1 MSMREK
7 SRGAVSIFIVIF
19 STLLIT
25 TVVVGFIR
33 LMVQE
38 QQQATSS
45 DLSQSA
51 LNSAQA
57 GVEDAKR
64 ALVRYQDYCL
74 GSTVAS
80 TTSECVRLDRA
91 LKSGTQCNTIQES
104 GIAGSPGDTEVVVRQ
119 ELNDADDQLQQAY
132 TCVKIQL
139 NTIDYIGRL
148 PASGSRMIPLKATTD
163 FNKVEIEWFSQ
174 DDLKDSSGDG
184 TSVETVSL
192 STDMLLPSLADW
204 NPNRPALLRTQ
215 LIQFGSNF
223 ALSDFDKNQDGTSN
237 AHTVFMNPSEVGR
250 ETLSFADDARLSSLT
265 GSLQQIACDKNFTTA
280 TTDKLYACKATLT
293 LPNAIGQSDL
303 KRTAYLRLN
312 ALYNNNTSFRV
323 QLLQDTTPVTFSSV
337 QPIVDSTGRANDLF
351 RRIQSRVEIDN
362 STFPFPQSSVELSGS
377 LCKTFLV
384 TDKTSDYVEG
394 TCGL

>member
-1 MSMREK
+1 MNIRAK
-7 SRGAVSIFIVIF
+7 NRGAVSIFIVIF

-33 LMVQE
+33 LMIQE
-38 QQQATSS
+38 QQQATSA

-74 GSTVAS
+74 GSTAAA

-91 LKSGTQCNTIQES
+91 LKDGKQCDTIQQT
-104 GIAGSPGDTEVVVRQ
+104 GVAGSPSDSEVVVRQ
-119 ELNDADDQLQQAY
+119 VLNDADAQLEQAY

-139 NTIDYIGRL
+139 NTFDYVGRL
-148 PASGSRMIPLKATTD
+148 PASGSRMIPLKATGD
-163 FNKVEIEWFSQ
+163 FNNVVIEWFSQ
-174 DDLKDSSGDG
+174 SDLKESSNDDA
-184 TSVETVSL
+184 TTESISL
-192 STDMLLPSLADW
+192 STDMTLPTLSEW
-204 NPNRPALLRTQ
+204 ESNRPALLRTQ
-215 LIQFGSNF
+215 LIQFGSTLK
-223 ALSDFDKNQDGTSN
+223 LSDFNKTQDGASN
-237 AHTVFMNPSEVGR
+237 AHTLFMNPSEVGR
-250 ETLSFADDARLSSLT
+250 NALSFTDDARLSIAT
-265 GSLQQIACDKNFTTA
+265 GSLQQIACDRNFTTA
-280 TTDKLYACKATLT
+280 TTDKLYACKATIS
-293 LPNAIGQSDL
+293 LPNAIGQSDQ

-312 ALYNNNTSFRV
+312 ALYNKNTSFRV
-323 QLLQDTTPVTFSSV
+323 QLMQDATPVTFSSV

-351 RRIQSRVEIDN
+351 RRIQSRIEIDN
-362 STFPFPQSSVELSGS
+362 STFPFPQSSIDLSGS

-384 TDKTSDYVEG
+384 TDKVDDYVEG

>member
-1 MSMREK
+1 MNTRTK

-74 GSTVAS
+74 GSTAAQ

-91 LKSGTQCNTIQES
+91 LKNGAQCNTIQES
-104 GIAGSPGDTEVVVRQ
+104 GIAGAPGDSEVIVRQ

-132 TCVKIQL
+132 TCVKVQL
-139 NTIDYIGRL
+139 NTADYIGRL
-148 PASGSRMIPLKATTD
+148 PASGSRMIPLRATGE

-174 DDLKDSSGDG
+174 DDLKDSSNDDA
-184 TSVETVSL
+184 SVETVSL
-192 STDMLLPSLADW
+192 SNDTLLPSLSDW
-204 NPNRPALLRTQ
+204 DANRPALLRTQ
-215 LIQFGSNF
+215 LIQFGSSF
-223 ALSDFDKNQDGTSN
+223 ALSDFDKNDDGGSN
-237 AHTVFMNPSEVGR
+237 AHTLFMNPSEVGR
-250 ETLSFADDARLSSLT
+250 DTLTFADDARLSSLT

-293 LPNAIGQSDL
+293 LPNAVGQTDT

-312 ALYNNNTSFRV
+312 ALYNSNTSFRV
-323 QLLQDTTPVTFSSV
+323 QLMQDTNYVTFSSV

-362 STFPFPQSSVELSGS
+362 STFPFPQSSIDLSGS

-384 TDKTSDYVEG
+384 TDKTADYVEG
-394 TCGL
+394 TCGI